1 MSLIIDGIALVTG
14 AGEFFLDVSILL
26 TNNRKKIGSGIG
38 RDCALAYAAEGALGV
53 VFADIN
59 FVSAQAAAD
68 SSKALAKN
76 PEYTALAL
84 NVDVSDAQSVE
95 AMVAKAVA
103 TFGRIDYS
111 VNSAGVG

>member
-1 MSLIIDGIALVTG
+1 MGLPWLLGLVSPFSLIRSSCPIIEKL
-14 AGEFFLDVSILL
+14 
-26 TNNRKKIGSGIG
+26 GSGIG

-59 FVSAQAAAD
+59 FASAQAAAD

-76 PEYTALAL
+76 PEYSALAL
-84 NVDVSDAQSVE
+84 SVDVTDSKSVD
-95 AMVAKAVA
+95 AMVAKILA